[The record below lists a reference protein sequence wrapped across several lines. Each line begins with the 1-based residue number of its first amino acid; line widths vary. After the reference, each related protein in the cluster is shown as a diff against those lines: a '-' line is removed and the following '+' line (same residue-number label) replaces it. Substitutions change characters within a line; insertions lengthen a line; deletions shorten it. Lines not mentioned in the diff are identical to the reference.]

1 MIWLYILI
9 YFLGAVVTGLC
20 VYISLIKKYIKEK
33 SALKFGVWI
42 ETYEILIYL
51 SALFWFIVLPIGIIV
66 YLINKITERINKHYN
81 INQL

>member
-66 YLINKITERINKHYN
+66 YLINKITERINKYYN
-81 INQL
+81 IEL

>member
-42 ETYEILIYL
+42 ESYDTIIIF

-66 YLINKITERINKHYN
+66 YLINKITERINKYYN
-81 INQL
+81 IEL

>member
-81 INQL
+81 IN